1 MFLLKRFLS
10 KIIWIIFIFA
20 GLSLTIY
27 TVFSSNY
34 ENNDEHATP
43 WEFDWLDYKELHK
56 LSTGRSQIIAIIDSG
71 INPLYSE
78 NLKFEKSLVDQ
89 SIEDTNGHGT
99 MMYSII
105 KGINGH
111 IEGISP
117 NAQIIVIKVM
127 NKDDSVTP
135 TIIKDAIELAIQKDA
150 SIINLSMASHF
161 EDTDI
166 TETIKLAVNKGVTV
180 VASSGDYGNTELM
193 YPAILNEVISVGAI
207 DASGNVLDLTS
218 GSQKTTINAPGHEIT
233 TVDSDETVITTSG
246 TSQATALISGYIAL
260 LKDYAFSK
268 NKELNND
275 SIISLLESINSQELT
290 YFQALKKI
298 DSL

>member
-1 MFLLKRFLS
+1 MLLLKRFLS
-10 KIIWIIFIFA
+10 KLIWIFFIFA

-27 TVFSSNY
+27 TAFSSNY
-34 ENNDEHATP
+34 ENNEEHATP
-43 WEFDWLDYKELHK
+43 WEFNWLDYKELHK
-56 LSTGRSQIIAIIDSG
+56 LSTGRSQTIAIIDSG
-71 INPLYSE
+71 INPIYSE
-78 NLKFEKSLVDQ
+78 NLKFEQSLVDQ
-89 SIEDTNGHGT
+89 TIEDTNGHGT

-105 KGINGH
+105 KGIDGL

-135 TIIKDAIELAIQKDA
+135 TTIKDAIELAIKKKA
-150 SIINLSMASHF
+150 SIINLSFASHF
-161 EDTDI
+161 EDKDI
-166 TETIKLAVNKGVTV
+166 TETIKLAVNKGTTV

-193 YPAILNEVISVGAI
+193 YPAILDEVISVGAI

-233 TVDSDETVITTSG
+233 TVDSDETIMTTSG

-260 LKDYAFSK
+260 LKDYAFSR
-268 NKELNND
+268 NIALNND
-275 SIISLLESINSQELT
+275 SIILLLESINSQEST
-290 YFQALKKI
+290 YLQALKMI

>member
-1 MFLLKRFLS
+1 MKRFLS
-10 KIIWIIFIFA
+10 KLIWMLFIFV

-34 ENNDEHATP
+34 ENNSEGDTP
-43 WEFDWLDYKELHK
+43 WEINWLDYKELHK
-56 LSTGRSQIIAIIDSG
+56 LSTGQSQTIAIIDSG
-71 INPLYSE
+71 INPLYSG
-78 NLKFEKSLVDQ
+78 NLKFKKSLVDQ
-89 SIEDTNGHGT
+89 RIEDTNGHGT

-105 KGINGH
+105 KGINGE

-135 TIIKDAIELAIQKDA
+135 TIIKDAIELAIQKNA
-150 SIINLSMASHF
+150 SIINLSIASNF
-161 EDTDI
+161 EDKDI
-166 TETIKLAVNKGVTV
+166 TGTIKLAVKKGITV

-193 YPAILNEVISVGAI
+193 YPAILDEVISVGAI
-207 DASGNVLDLTS
+207 DVSGNVLDLTS
-218 GSQKTTINAPGHEIT
+218 GSQKTTINAPGHEIST
-233 TVDSDETVITTSG
+233 IDTSEIITKTSG

-268 NKELNND
+268 NKELTNA

-290 YFQALKKI
+290 YLQAMKKI
-298 DSL
+298 DSF